1 MYHDAALLFATSE
14 TNAYIFLI
22 ARRTHSD
29 YLVRFSVT
37 RFCMDAVL
45 RKNRFLI
52 RRQVSLPWAGQH
64 FDVLDPDT
72 TQPVMECREQRGSW
86 LRRIAQW
93 LDWSA
98 GMPGPVECSTP
109 EGKVVLKIRKHFS
122 LMSHCLSFE
131 NAYGCVLGKAVWSR
145 HASDSQVTVT
155 DAHGRCLGM
164 LVRADKGWHY
174 LSNGQQSAASLSVY
188 QPRAQLLD
196 IDPGLAPEALVRP
209 LILGV
214 MLGTSAYSPE

>member
-1 MYHDAALLFATSE
+1 MYQEQAQCFATSE

-22 ARRTHSD
+22 ARCRAAD
-29 YLVRFSVT
+29 YCVRFSVT

-64 FDVLDPDT
+64 FDVLDPET
-72 TQPVMECREQRGSW
+72 TQPVMECREQRSSW

-145 HASDSQVTVT
+145 HASDSQITVT
-155 DAHGRCLGM
+155 DAHDRCLGM
-164 LVRADKGWHY
+164 LVRGEKGWHY
-174 LSNGQQSAASLSVY
+174 LNNGQQSAASLSAY

-214 MLGTSAYSPE
+214 MLGTSAYSQE

>member
-1 MYHDAALLFATSE
+1 MLRCCSQHPKRTLTHFSDAPAGRTLIILCGFLLPAFVWMPSCE
-14 TNAYIFLI
+14 
-22 ARRTHSD
+22 
-29 YLVRFSVT
+29 
-37 RFCMDAVL
+37 
-45 RKNRFLI
+45 NRFLI

-72 TQPVMECREQRGSW
+72 TQPVMECREQRSSW

-131 NAYGCVLGKAVWSR
+131 NAYGCVLGKRSGRAM
-145 HASDSQVTVT
+145 HPTV
-155 DAHGRCLGM
+155 R
-164 LVRADKGWHY
+164 
-174 LSNGQQSAASLSVY
+174 
-188 QPRAQLLD
+188 
-196 IDPGLAPEALVRP
+196 
-209 LILGV
+209 
-214 MLGTSAYSPE
+214 